1 MTAHPVLRWAAPG
14 VAAAA
19 LIAGGQAAMHQGASA
34 APELPHRTAHQLLT
48 DLLQAEPSGLSG
60 TVSVST
66 DLGLPALPSSAS
78 DGGAGG
84 AASPL
89 ALLQGEHTLRV
100 WYAAPHQAR
109 VALLADGS
117 ETDLITDGA
126 DTWLWKS
133 ADKTAWHLQRPS
145 SDRHRMTPDHD
156 RRPDPGRWPGALTP
170 KQIASRALAMIKPS
184 TRVSTTSAVTV
195 AGRSAYQMVLAPKD
209 AKTTIGSVRIA
220 IDARRHVPLR
230 AQVFAKGSDHPAINV
245 GFTTISFET
254 PPASRFTF
262 TPPPGAT
269 VHQVPARHQALPS
282 STRLTPGATD
292 HHTPADLRTVGSGWS
307 TVLVTRMPASDAGP
321 GSTTSGVPAQ
331 LLKAL
336 PKVSGAWGSGHLL
349 KSALISAV
357 ITDDGRVAV
366 GAVPPSQL
374 YAALTRG

>member
-19 LIAGGQAAMHQGASA
+19 VIAGAQVAMHQGASA
-34 APELPHRTAHQLLT
+34 APKLPDRTAQQLLT
-48 DLLQAEPSGLSG
+48 DLLKAQPDGLSG
-60 TVSVST
+60 TVSAST
-66 DLGLPALPSSAS
+66 DLGLPELPS
-78 DGGAGG
+78 GAGG
-84 AASPL
+84 DGDASPL
-89 ALLQGEHTLRV
+89 GLLQGDHTMRV
-100 WYAAPHQAR
+100 WYADSHRAR
-109 VALLADGS
+109 IALLGDAS
-117 ETDLITDGA
+117 ETDLITDGT

-133 ADKTAWHLQRPS
+133 ADKTAWHLKHR

-156 RRPDPGRWPGALTP
+156 RRLDPGDLAGAMTP
-170 KQIASRALAMIKPS
+170 KKIASLALSMIKP
-184 TRVSTTSAVTV
+184 TTTVSTTSAVTV
-195 AGRSAYQMVLAPKD
+195 AGRSAYQMVFAPKD
-209 AKTTIGSVRIA
+209 PKTTIGSVRIA
-220 IDARRHVPLR
+220 IDARQHVPLR

-245 GFTTISFET
+245 GFTKISFET
-254 PPASRFTF
+254 PSASRFTF

-336 PKVSGAWGSGHLL
+336 PKVSGAWGSGHLMR
-349 KSALISAV
+349 SALVSAV

-366 GAVPPSQL
+366 GAVPPGQL
-374 YAALTRG
+374 YAALKRG